1 MERPKSIVA
10 FERAFWGS
18 VAVGLLGGILGW
30 NDLLETY
37 QRESSIAAMGFGSGF
52 LIAVWCISL
61 AFQLLFWYLIARKG
75 SNVTRWIYVVLM
87 GFGIISALAT
97 IGNPAMPGGISRI
110 TSLASTALTVAAIFF
125 LFRPDASDWFTKKRQ
140 VDPATFS

>member
-10 FERAFWGS
+10 FERVFWVS
-18 VAVGLLGGILGW
+18 VAVGLIGGILGW
-30 NDLLETY
+30 NDVLETY
-37 QRESSIAAMGFGSGF
+37 RREPSIAAMGFGNEF
-52 LIAVWCISL
+52 LIAMWCISL

-75 SNVTRWIYVVLM
+75 SNVMRWIYVVLM

-97 IGNPAMPGGISRI
+97 IGNPAMPGGISQI
-110 TSLASTALTVAAIFF
+110 TSLASTALTAVAIFL
-125 LFRPDASDWFTKKRQ
+125 LFRPDASDWFTKKRK